1 MLIQSKMTSILIFLF
16 KVDYDGLWAMGLGGF
31 MFLSGVIFFKSDGL
45 IPFAHA
51 IWHCFVFFGA
61 SFHYY
66 AVYNYLIIPSSD
78 RRDSMAKPS
87 PPIQ

>member
-1 MLIQSKMTSILIFLF
+1 M
-16 KVDYDGLWAMGLGGF
+16 ALGGL

-61 SFHYY
+61 AFQYY
-66 AVYNYLIIPSSD
+66 AVYNYLIVPTGHTK
-78 RRDSMAKPS
+78 DSVTKDS
-87 PPIQ
+87 PVIQ

>member
-1 MLIQSKMTSILIFLF
+1 MFLQSKIISISIYTF
-16 KVDYDGLWAMGLGGF
+16 KVDYDGLWAMALGGL
-31 MFLSGVIFFKSDGL
+31 MFLSGVVFFKSDGL

-66 AVYNYLIIPSSD
+66 AVYNYLILPSSY
-78 RRDSMAKPS
+78 RKDSMTKTNPL
-87 PPIQ
+87 IQ